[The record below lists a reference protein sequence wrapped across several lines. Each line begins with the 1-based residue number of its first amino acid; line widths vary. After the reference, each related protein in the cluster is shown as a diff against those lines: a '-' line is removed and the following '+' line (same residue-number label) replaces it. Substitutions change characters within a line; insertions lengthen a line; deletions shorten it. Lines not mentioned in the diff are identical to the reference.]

1 MSAENLSNSSS
12 AATDSPASAA
22 PSHSAA
28 EAHNVVTSTS
38 TQSIFHPTNARVSQ
52 QVLDFVPTTAPTS
65 QSLTQAQSSPSRAPA
80 THAVIVNSCQ
90 RGNPVLDHIRNVPWE
105 YGDIVPDYQVGQTS
119 CVLFLSLRYHRLH
132 PEYVGLRV
140 DQLRDRYLLRILLVL
155 VDVEDN
161 QSSLRELQHMAV
173 QRQLTTILAWSSE
186 EAGRYIESF
195 KAFENKPPDSI
206 REKVEDAY
214 FPRLTDC
221 LTSVRSVNKTDVVT
235 LASNFDSFYNI
246 AKATPQ
252 ELSLCPGFGEQKTQR
267 LRDALTQP
275 FVNKSR

>member
-1 MSAENLSNSSS
+1 MSFDNSSNFS
-12 AATDSPASAA
+12 DIATGPPGSAA
-22 PSHSAA
+22 PSSPATESPNA
-28 EAHNVVTSTS
+28 VTSTS
-38 TQSIFHPTNARVSQ
+38 TRSIFHSTSARVSQ
-52 QVLDFVPTTAPTS
+52 QVLDFVPVTPS
-65 QSLTQAQSSPSRAPA
+65 SIQDLTRAKNSPSRPPT

-90 RGNPVLDHIRNVPWE
+90 HGNPVLDHIRNVPWE

-119 CVLFLSLRYHRLH
+119 CVLFLSIRYHRLH

-161 QSSLRELQHMAV
+161 QRSLRELQNMAI

-195 KAFENKPPDSI
+195 KALENKPSDSI

-246 AKATPQ
+246 VKATPQ
-252 ELSLCPGFGEQKTQR
+252 ELSLCPGFGEQKTRR
-267 LRDALTQP
+267 LRDAFTQP
-275 FVNKSR
+275 FVNKS